1 MVSQTAGVR
10 GEEEMRE
17 LFWNLRINP
26 GVRAPGGA
34 RRGTWRTH
42 SVTFYFKQVIRANSS
57 AQGGGGGGCQ
67 GQVSAGGRRHS
78 R

>member
-57 AQGGGGGGCQ
+57 AQGGVRAKSQQGGGDTRG
-67 GQVSAGGRRHS
+67 S
-78 R
+78 